1 MLSKTVKKPTNK
13 PARSA
18 NRRTLRSI
26 SAEVAQLG
34 SRVED
39 LEDLRELN
47 DAIARNVGKPGIP
60 WGQARKELG
69 L

>member
-1 MLSKTVKKPTNK
+1 
-13 PARSA
+13 
-18 NRRTLRSI
+18 
-26 SAEVAQLG
+26 
-34 SRVED
+34 VED

-60 WGQARKELG
+60 WGQARKEFG